1 MRENVL
7 SAPDCSF
14 PRLSLQTVSS
24 NSAIVPRMNLYVS
37 LPIISFV
44 GGWLGSFLSSYLNK
58 KGENLAMHEDI
69 KLLVD
74 QVKAVTEA
82 TKKIEATISH
92 EFWNR
97 ERLWEM
103 KRDAFLNLVKA
114 QSAAVE
120 ALTSLG
126 FAFHKSRQAVESD
139 NLVAKQRQAE
149 AMQNWLSADTAF
161 DAARAQASLVC
172 ESSLVEQLS
181 SVGALF
187 TTTAK
192 LVSSHQAEF
201 SAHYPQLIEATS
213 SIRAAVQKELGIDV
227 K

>member
-1 MRENVL
+1 
-7 SAPDCSF
+7 
-14 PRLSLQTVSS
+14 
-24 NSAIVPRMNLYVS
+24 MNLYIS

-44 GGWLGSFLSSYLNK
+44 GGWLGYFLSSYLKK

-69 KLLVD
+69 KKLVE
-74 QVKAVTEA
+74 QVKAVTDA
-82 TKKIEATISH
+82 TKNIEATISH

-114 QSAAVE
+114 QSAALE
-120 ALTSLG
+120 ALTDLG
-126 FAFHKSRQAVESD
+126 FAFHQSRHTTDSD
-139 NLVAKQRQAE
+139 RLAAKQRQAE
-149 AMQNWLSADTAF
+149 AMQHWLTADTAF

-172 ESSLVEQLS
+172 ESTLVEQLN
-181 SVGALF
+181 SVGTLF

-192 LVSSHQAEF
+192 LVSSHDTEF
-201 SAHYPQLIEATS
+201 SNHYPDLIQATF
-213 SIRAAVQKELGIDV
+213 SIRAAVQKELGIGA